1 MPVKYTALA
10 VNPLLGTQGIELY
23 AVKFSQWVFQQDKG
37 PIARLLPEG
46 FSFFNRVATNI
57 DFRNQVSGY
66 LLSFCCCDGCL
77 ALPLLD

>member
-1 MPVKYTALA
+1 MRS
-10 VNPLLGTQGIELY
+10 LGTVLTFGLLLLPVGFKLY

-37 PIARLLPEG
+37 PIARSLREG
-46 FSFFNRVATNI
+46 FSFFDRVATNI

-77 ALPLLD
+77 ALTLLD